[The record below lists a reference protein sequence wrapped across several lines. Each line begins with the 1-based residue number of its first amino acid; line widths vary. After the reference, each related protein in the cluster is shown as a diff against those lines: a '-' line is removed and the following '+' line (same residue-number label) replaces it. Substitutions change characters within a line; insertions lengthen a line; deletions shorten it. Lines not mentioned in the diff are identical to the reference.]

1 MYLLPFSCSYFT
13 LRFHYLLLEVP
24 IYFGAAHLRP
34 FTEEDGG
41 EPYDPGCWRGKVQDW
56 DGAGLVVVLIH
67 LKYEKNR
74 EDIGL
79 FGI

>member
-24 IYFGAAHLRP
+24 IYLVLLTYGHSRKRMS
-34 FTEEDGG
+34 G

-56 DGAGLVVVLIH
+56 DGAGLVV
-67 LKYEKNR
+67 
-74 EDIGL
+74 EDESEFLTGQ
-79 FGI
+79 

>member
-24 IYFGAAHLRP
+24 IYFGAAHLRS

-41 EPYDPGCWRGKVQDW
+41 EPYDHGCWRGKVQDW
-56 DGAGLVVVLIH
+56 DGAGLVV
-67 LKYEKNR
+67 
-74 EDIGL
+74 EDESEFLTGQWGDDL
-79 FGI
+79 V

>member
-24 IYFGAAHLRP
+24 IYFGSAHLRP

-56 DGAGLVVVLIH
+56 DGAGLLV
-67 LKYEKNR
+67 
-74 EDIGL
+74 EDESEFLTGQ
-79 FGI
+79 